1 MVIKKIVSIV
11 AVFVVAI
18 SLSFAQ
24 VRPGGKISFS
34 SGYASLEENKF
45 WYSSAETLA
54 KLDANVSSSVKA
66 YLESTCSILSV
77 PETDYTTAG
86 FAGTVTL
93 SKAYV
98 KARLPWFN
106 GFSARMNAGK
116 QPVSWGYGLFYNAG
130 DLIFGSDPVNQKQRA
145 DTSFSYTSVKIKS
158 DLSDEIKKSLLE
170 NSNSSLNFSN
180 QNMSSFSFSS
190 SSLSDLRIASDWAF
204 CFAAPISK
212 IITIEAIVLPP
223 IDSALNG
230 SFGRFGSRAQFKID
244 SVVIENMEGGFISSD
259 KMNTNELYLAL
270 DGTIFFDYNICSSV
284 KFEDEFVKDEWQI
297 STSLCKNFTIRGDTQ
312 EQTLM
317 IRAESL
323 IKPLE
328 NDFGIF
334 GFLSYSPTETTSFA
348 FSYINSKTSEDER
361 VHYLGISSEW
371 KMNTNFSFNFQG
383 MANLVNPQKATL
395 ITAGVAC
402 KF

>member
-1 MVIKKIVSIV
+1 
-11 AVFVVAI
+11 
-18 SLSFAQ
+18 
-24 VRPGGKISFS
+24 
-34 SGYASLEENKF
+34 
-45 WYSSAETLA
+45 
-54 KLDANVSSSVKA
+54 
-66 YLESTCSILSV
+66 
-77 PETDYTTAG
+77 
-86 FAGTVTL
+86 
-93 SKAYV
+93 
-98 KARLPWFN
+98 
-106 GFSARMNAGK
+106 
-116 QPVSWGYGLFYNAG
+116 
-130 DLIFGSDPVNQKQRA
+130 
-145 DTSFSYTSVKIKS
+145 
-158 DLSDEIKKSLLE
+158 
-170 NSNSSLNFSN
+170 
-180 QNMSSFSFSS
+180 
-190 SSLSDLRIASDWAF
+190 
-204 CFAAPISK
+204 
-212 IITIEAIVLPP
+212 
-223 IDSALNG
+223 
-230 SFGRFGSRAQFKID
+230 
-244 SVVIENMEGGFISSD
+244 
-259 KMNTNELYLAL
+259 MNTNELYLAL

-334 GFLSYSPTETTSFA
+334 GFLSYSPTETTPFA

>member
-45 WYSSAETLA
+45 WYSSAEALA

-106 GFSARMNAGK
+106 GFYARMNAGK

-145 DTSFSYTSVKIKS
+145 DTSFSFSSVKIKN
-158 DLSDEIKKSLLE
+158 LLLE

-244 SVVIENMEGGFISSD
+244 SVVIENMEGGFISLD

-270 DGTIFFDYNICSSV
+270 DGTIFFDYNICSSI
-284 KFEDEFVKDEWQI
+284 KFEDVFVKDEWQI

-312 EQTLM
+312 EQTLTF
-317 IRAESL
+317 RAESL

-371 KMNTNFSFNFQG
+371 KMNTNFSFNLQG
-383 MANLVNPQKATL
+383 MMNLVNPQKATL
-395 ITAGVAC
+395 ITAGVSC

>member
-18 SLSFAQ
+18 SVSFAQ

-45 WYSSAETLA
+45 WYSSAEALA

-145 DTSFSYTSVKIKS
+145 DTSFSFTSVALKS
-158 DLSDEIKKSLLE
+158 NDDYSALAGTVGQSAALSSGTTGAL
-170 NSNSSLNFSN
+170 
-180 QNMSSFSFSS
+180 SS

-204 CFAAPISK
+204 CFVAPISK
-212 IITIEAIVLPP
+212 IVTIEAIALPP

-230 SFGRFGSRAQFKID
+230 SSGRFGSRAQFKID

-334 GFLSYSPTETTSFA
+334 GFLSYSPTETTAFA

-371 KMNTNFSFNFQG
+371 KMNTNFSFNLQG

>member
-18 SLSFAQ
+18 SVSFAQ

-45 WYSSAETLA
+45 WYSSAEALA

-86 FAGTVTL
+86 FAGNVTL

-145 DTSFSYTSVKIKS
+145 DTSFSFTSVALKS
-158 DLSDEIKKSLLE
+158 NDDYSALAGTVGQSAALSSGTTGAL
-170 NSNSSLNFSN
+170 
-180 QNMSSFSFSS
+180 SS

-204 CFAAPISK
+204 CFVAPISK
-212 IITIEAIVLPP
+212 IVTIEAIALPP

-230 SFGRFGSRAQFKID
+230 SSGRFGSRTQFKID

-312 EQTLM
+312 EQTLTF
-317 IRAESL
+317 RAESL
-323 IKPLE
+323 IKPLK

-334 GFLSYSPTETTSFA
+334 GFLSYSPTETTAFA
-348 FSYINSKTSEDER
+348 FSYINSKNSEDER

-371 KMNTNFSFNFQG
+371 KMNTNFSFNLQG

-395 ITAGVAC
+395 ITAGVSC

>member
-1 MVIKKIVSIV
+1 MVIKRIVSIA

-18 SLSFAQ
+18 SVSFAQ

-34 SGYASLEENKF
+34 SGFAKLEENKF
-45 WYSSAETLA
+45 WYSSAEALA

-98 KARLPWFN
+98 KARLPWFR

-130 DLIFGSDPVNQKQRA
+130 DLIFGSDPVNVRPRS
-145 DTSFSYTSVKIKS
+145 DTAFSFTSVALKS
-158 DLSDEIKKSLLE
+158 NDDYSALAGTVGQSAALSSGTTGAL
-170 NSNSSLNFSN
+170 
-180 QNMSSFSFSS
+180 SS

-204 CFAAPISK
+204 CFAAPVSK
-212 IITIEAIVLPP
+212 IVTIEAIALPP
-223 IDSALNG
+223 IDTALNG
-230 SFGRFGSRAQFKID
+230 SSGRFGSRTQFKID

-259 KMNTNELYLAL
+259 KMNTNEFYLAL

-312 EQTLM
+312 EQTLTF
-317 IRAESL
+317 RAESL

-334 GFLSYSPTETTSFA
+334 GFLSYSPTETTAFA

-371 KMNTNFSFNFQG
+371 KMNTNFSLNLQG
-383 MANLVNPQKATL
+383 MVNLVNPQKATL
-395 ITAGVAC
+395 ITAGVSC

>member
-1 MVIKKIVSIV
+1 MVIKKIVSII

-18 SLSFAQ
+18 SVSFAQ

-34 SGYASLEENKF
+34 SGFAKLEENKF
-45 WYSSAETLA
+45 WYSSAEALA

-66 YLESTCSILSV
+66 YLESTCSILSI

-86 FAGTVTL
+86 FAGNATL

-106 GFSARMNAGK
+106 GFFTRMNAGK

-145 DTSFSYTSVKIKS
+145 DTSFSFSSVKIKNS
-158 DLSDEIKKSLLE
+158 LSAD
-170 NSNSSLNFSN
+170 SNSSLNFSN

-190 SSLSDLRIASDWAF
+190 SSLSDLRITSDWAF
-204 CFAAPISK
+204 CFAAPVSK
-212 IITIEAIVLPP
+212 IVTIEAIALPP
-223 IDSALNG
+223 IDTALNG
-230 SFGRFGSRAQFKID
+230 SSGRFGSRTQFKID
-244 SVVIENMEGGFISSD
+244 SVVIENMESGFISSD

-312 EQTLM
+312 EQTLTF
-317 IRAESL
+317 RAESL
-323 IKPLE
+323 IKPLK

-334 GFLSYSPTETTSFA
+334 GFLSYSPTETTAFA
-348 FSYINSKTSEDER
+348 LSYINSKNSEDER
-361 VHYLGISSEW
+361 VQYLGISSEW
-371 KMNTNFSFNFQG
+371 KMNTNFSFNLQG
-383 MANLVNPQKATL
+383 MVNLVNPQKATL
-395 ITAGVAC
+395 ITAGVSS